1 VDDADL
7 GSSGVVL
14 FTVPGATPS
23 ALAFALGKTDNAYL
37 VSQANLG
44 GISTG
49 LSEIASASNQ
59 VFGSMAAYTSN
70 GVTYVVANASGNG
83 TCSGSTAT
91 FSVSATNPP
100 KLGAGWCANPGGWGS
115 PIVSTSNGTDD
126 YMVWALSYNS
136 SNNTGTI
143 NALDGDTGK
152 TLVSVGVNNYTHW
165 VTPIIAKGAIYVAG
179 NNQVYKF
186 SLPCP

>member
-1 VDDADL
+1 
-7 GSSGVVL
+7 VL

-37 VSQANLG
+37 ASQSNLG

-83 TCSGSTAT
+83 TCSGSMAT
-91 FSVSATNPP
+91 FTVSATNPP
-100 KLGAGWCANPGGWGS
+100 KLGGGWCTGAGGTGS
-115 PIVSTSNGTDD
+115 PIVSTSDGTND
-126 YMVWALSYNS
+126 YMVWGLNG
-136 SNNTGTI
+136 NL
-143 NALDGDTGK
+143 NAIDGDTGK
-152 TLVSVGVNNYTHW
+152 TLVSVGVGNYTHW